1 MPKKKKILILSSFG
15 GYGHIA
21 AANTLDTLLSSE
33 YEMEVIYPIKELKMW
48 KVPNGEGFYNY
59 LLSNN
64 MTSIANWI
72 VRNMIGPMFI
82 RRQPKMERQIYAHV
96 QKMKPDIVIS
106 LIPLVNYPASEAA
119 RKANIPFLLITT
131 DNDLANWAFSLRK
144 KQHARFKATIGA
156 NLPTTIGTFQKENI
170 FDEEMEVTGLP
181 LRPEFL
187 NLRSREDLRNE
198 YEISLDKPVVLLMM
212 GGVGARLSYQYLKA
226 LARSV
231 DGVHFIVCAG
241 RNKALT
247 KRLEKIESLQGS
259 SVQVVPFTEKVHEL
273 FALSDLIV
281 TKPGPGTINEAICC
295 RLPILVDKIN
305 TPLFWEEANI
315 DLVCNSNIGSSVSK
329 IEEVAPLVK
338 KYLFDEQTRETVIRA
353 YDEMPKN
360 HFASRIKPMIQ
371 EMIEASIPG
380 ELVTTARSLLSSEN
394 L

>member
-21 AANTLDTLLSSE
+21 AANTLDTLLSRE
-33 YEMEVIYPIKELKMW
+33 YEMEVIYPIKEIKLW
-48 KVPNGEGFYNY
+48 KVPHGEGFYNY

-64 MTSIANWI
+64 MTSVANWV

-82 RRQPKMERQIYAHV
+82 RRQPKMEGQIYAHI

-119 RKANIPFLLITT
+119 RKADIPFLLITT
-131 DNDLANWAFSLRK
+131 DNDLTNWAFSLRK
-144 KQHARFKATIGA
+144 KQPARFKATIGA
-156 NLPTTIGTFQKENI
+156 SLPTTIGIFREENI

-187 NLRSREDLRNE
+187 DLRDKAELRKE
-198 YEISLDKPVVLLMM
+198 YEISMEKPVVLLMM

-226 LARSV
+226 LAKSIN
-231 DGVHFIVCAG
+231 GVHFIVCAG
-241 RNKALT
+241 RNKGLT
-247 KRLEKIESLQGS
+247 KRLEKIEPLEGS
-259 SVQVVPFTEKVHEL
+259 SIQVVPFTEKVHEL

-295 RLPILVDKIN
+295 KLPILVDKIN

-315 DLVCNSNIGSSVSK
+315 DLVCNSNIGSCVSK

-353 YDEMPKN
+353 YKEMPKN

-371 EMIEASIPG
+371 EMIEASVPG
-380 ELVTTARSLLSSEN
+380 ELVMTSRSSLS
-394 L
+394 